1 MNSMRKNSLTFLLI
15 ITISF
20 GAFYTVDAYSSE
32 IVYNIIDT
40 TVASSE
46 SVVIQS
52 DDIGWRY
59 KTINGVLYKR
69 LYNFSKKK
77 WIGNWQRA

>member
-1 MNSMRKNSLTFLLI
+1 MNSMRKISLTFLLI
-15 ITISF
+15 ITISS
-20 GAFYTVDAYSSE
+20 GAFYTVDAYSSD
-32 IVYNIIDT
+32 IVINITDI

-46 SVVIQS
+46 PLVIQS

-69 LYNFSKKK
+69 LYNYSKKK

>member
-1 MNSMRKNSLTFLLI
+1 MNSMRKISLTFLLI

-20 GAFYTVDAYSSE
+20 GALYTVDACSPD
-32 IVYNIIDT
+32 IVYDVTDT
-40 TVASSE
+40 TFDSSE

-69 LYNFSKKK
+69 LYNFTKKK

>member
-1 MNSMRKNSLTFLLI
+1 MNSMRKISLTLFLI
-15 ITISF
+15 ITISS
-20 GAFYTVDAYSSE
+20 GAFYTVDAYSSD
-32 IVYNIIDT
+32 IVYNTTDT
-40 TVASSE
+40 AFTSPE

-59 KTINGVLYKR
+59 KTVNGILYKR
-69 LYNFSKKK
+69 LYNYTKKK